1 MASPRPVVLG
11 YDGSDEANAALAETI
26 RLFAGTGTE
35 VVVVFAYYISPLG
48 VADVADFRAE
58 LERVAEQETRRA
70 VTDLEAAGIEA
81 TALHVSGKPPDVI
94 IEAALETA
102 ARMIVVGS
110 PKRGPL
116 ASSVLGAVVLSL
128 AQRSPVPLL
137 VVPVPDS

>member
-1 MASPRPVVLG
+1 VTRPVVLG
-11 YDGSDEANAALAETI
+11 YDGSVEASAALDETI
-26 RLFAGTGTE
+26 RLFSGTGTE

-48 VADVADFRAE
+48 GGDVADFKAE
-58 LERVAEQETRRA
+58 LERVADQETRRA

-81 TALHVSGKPPDVI
+81 TALHVSGKPADAI

-116 ASSVLGAVVLSL
+116 ASAVLGSVVLSL

>member
-1 MASPRPVVLG
+1 MTRPVVLG
-11 YDGSDEANAALAETI
+11 YDGSDEAKAALAETI
-26 RLFAGTGTE
+26 RLFTGTGTE

-48 VADVADFRAE
+48 VGDAADFKAE
-58 LERVAEQETRRA
+58 LERVADQETLRA

-81 TALHVSGKPPDVI
+81 TALHVSGKPADAI

-116 ASSVLGAVVLSL
+116 ASAVLGSVVLNL
-128 AQRSPVPLL
+128 AQLSPVPLL
-137 VVPVPDS
+137 VVPVADA